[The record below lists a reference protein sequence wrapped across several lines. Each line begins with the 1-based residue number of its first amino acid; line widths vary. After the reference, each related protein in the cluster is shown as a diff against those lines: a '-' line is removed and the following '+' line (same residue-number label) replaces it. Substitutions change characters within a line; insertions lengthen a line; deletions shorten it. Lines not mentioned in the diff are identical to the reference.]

1 MNNYKKEISIV
12 LVSYK
17 SKIKISN
24 LIKKISN
31 EIKIIIIENSDD
43 KTIKKIKRKNTLII
57 FSKNNGYGSAIN
69 LARRFIKTKYFF
81 VFNPDVKKIN
91 NKLIKNFY
99 LAAKKLNNSFGALG
113 PRFIGINDESDEQL
127 KKLYKYEKIETISG
141 AAMFFKTKLFDFV
154 GGFDKNFF
162 LYFEENDYCYRAK
175 KKGLNIYRI
184 NSEKIYHQIGTSVN
198 IETREEAKKIKNLL
212 IWHFIW
218 SKFYFS
224 KKKRGYLISLILF
237 IPILIRCVLKLIFF
251 KIIKKKDRK
260 EHYYNRLNG
269 LISSIIGKKSFK
281 RI

>member
-1 MNNYKKEISIV
+1 MK
-12 LVSYK
+12 
-17 SKIKISN
+17 
-24 LIKKISN
+24 
-31 EIKIIIIENSDD
+31 
-43 KTIKKIKRKNTLII
+43 KTIIVI
-57 FSKNNGYGSAIN
+57 
-69 LARRFIKTKYFF
+69 
-81 VFNPDVKKIN
+81 
-91 NKLIKNFY
+91 
-99 LAAKKLNNSFGALG
+99 
-113 PRFIGINDESDEQL
+113 EQ
-127 KKLYKYEKIETISG
+127 
-141 AAMFFKTKLFDFV
+141 
-154 GGFDKNFF
+154 
-162 LYFEENDYCYRAK
+162 K